1 MKKVCDRSC
10 QMTCSISEQ
19 VSFRQGVGKMKV
31 IIAEKHDQGMT
42 LASIFQ
48 TKKRDGYIEILPNEL
63 FPKGAYMTWA
73 VGHLF
78 ELASPEKYEA
88 SWKRWTIDTLPIIP
102 TRFQYEV
109 DRKKAKQFTVIKQL
123 LHKQEVTEIIHAGDA
138 GREGELIVRNIIYM
152 SGVKK
157 PIKRLWISSLTPK
170 AIEQGFRQLLD
181 EKQTRPLYEEAYARA
196 CADWLVGMNASRVY
210 TILLKQKGMNDV
222 FSVGRVQTPTL
233 ALIVRREKEIEQF
246 RPESFWEVV
255 ATFDVNGK
263 RYEGKWWHENETRT
277 YDEQL
282 AKKVCTFCKQKQVEV
297 VEVTCERKTFLPPLL
312 FNLSTLQAT
321 ANKRFK
327 YSPQKTL
334 DILQKLYQKGYVSY
348 PRSDSQYVTKG
359 EAETFPHIL
368 KQLSQKEEYAP
379 YFPLVHESILHNKR
393 YVNEKKVTDHYAII
407 PTEQVPNLTKLSQD
421 ERNIYDLVV
430 RRLIAAHSEEA
441 IFDYTTIVTV
451 VDGRAR
457 FISKGKKQIQA
468 GWRDVLMSQ
477 DDDVQLL
484 PNVQSGEKG
493 TVYDVFVKEGKTQPP
508 KRYTEG
514 ELITLM
520 KTAGKFLDDEQLEK
534 VLAKTEGLGT
544 EATRASIITT
554 LKQRH
559 YIEIKNNQVYV
570 TDKGKVLIEAIGPHI
585 LASPEMTA
593 KWEQRLSEIG
603 EEKASATAF
612 MEQVKKLATKIVTDA
627 VHMAH
632 RWSFEGLDIASIQ
645 RKKKATRGTIVG
657 ACKLCGGSVVDKGS
671 FYGCINYAKTKCPF
685 TISKKILGKSIS
697 QTNVKKLLAEG
708 KTNVIKGFKKGES
721 TFDAA
726 LIWDEKEK
734 RMLFLFEK

>member
-1 MKKVCDRSC
+1 
-10 QMTCSISEQ
+10 
-19 VSFRQGVGKMKV
+19 MKV
-31 IIAEKHDQGMT
+31 IIAEKPDQGKT

-48 TKKRDGYIEILPNEL
+48 TKKREGYIEILPNEL

-78 ELASPEKYEA
+78 ELASPETYEA
-88 SWKRWTIDTLPIIP
+88 SWKRWTLDTLPIIP
-102 TRFQYEV
+102 DRFQYKM
-109 DRKKAKQFTVIKQL
+109 DRKKAKQFSIIKQL
-123 LHKQEVTEIIHAGDA
+123 LRQPEVTEIIHAGDA
-138 GREGELIVRNIIYM
+138 GREGELIIRNIIYM

-181 EKQTRPLYEEAYARA
+181 ENETRPLYEEAYART

-210 TILLKQKGMNDV
+210 TILLKPKGMNDV

-246 RPESFWEVV
+246 RPEPFWEVV

-277 YDEQL
+277 YDQQL
-282 AKKVCTFCKQKQVEV
+282 AEKVSAFCRGKQVEIE
-297 VEVTCERKTFLPPLL
+297 EVTCERKTFLPPLL

-334 DILQKLYQKGYVSY
+334 DILQNLYQKGYVSY

-368 KQLSQKEEYAP
+368 KGLAQKKEYAS
-379 YFPLVHESILHNKR
+379 YFPLAHDSILHNKS

-407 PTEQVPNLTKLSQD
+407 PTEQVPDLEKLSHD
-421 ERNIYDLVV
+421 ERNIYDLIV
-430 RRLIAAHSEEA
+430 RRLIAAHCEEA
-441 IFDYTTIVTV
+441 VFDYTTIITL

-468 GWRDVLMSQ
+468 GWRNVLMSQ

-493 TVYDVFVKEGKTQPP
+493 TVYDVHVKEGKTQPP

-554 LKQRH
+554 LKERN
-559 YIEIKNNQVYV
+559 YIEIKNNQVYA

-603 EEKASATAF
+603 ERKASATHF
-612 MEQVKKLATKIVTDA
+612 MEQVKKLAAKIVTDA
-627 VHMAH
+627 VQMASG
-632 RWSFEGLDIASIQ
+632 WSFEGLDTASIQ
-645 RKKKATRGTIVG
+645 RKKKTTIGKQVG
-657 ACKLCGGSVVDKGS
+657 VCKLCGGSVIDKGS
-671 FYGCINYAKTKCPF
+671 FYGCVNYTKTKCSF
-685 TISKKILGKSIS
+685 TISKTMLGKSIS
-697 QTNVKKLLAEG
+697 QTNIKKLLTEG
-708 KTNVIKGFKKGES
+708 KTNVIKGFKKGEN
-721 TFDAA
+721 TFNAA

-734 RMLFLFEK
+734 RISFSFEK

>member
-1 MKKVCDRSC
+1 
-10 QMTCSISEQ
+10 
-19 VSFRQGVGKMKV
+19 MKV
-31 IIAEKHDQGMT
+31 IIAEKPDQGMT

-48 TKKRDGYIEILPNEL
+48 TKKREGYIEILPNEL

-88 SWKRWTIDTLPIIP
+88 SWKRWTLDTLPIIP
-102 TRFQYEV
+102 NRFQYKI
-109 DRKKAKQFTVIKQL
+109 DRKKAKQFSIIKQL
-123 LHKQEVTEIIHAGDA
+123 LHKPEVTEIIHAGDA
-138 GREGELIVRNIIYM
+138 GREGELIIRNIIYM

-181 EKQTRPLYEEAYARA
+181 EKQTRPLYEEAYART
-196 CADWLVGMNASRVY
+196 CADWLVGINASRVY
-210 TILLKQKGMNDV
+210 TILLKQRGMNDV

-233 ALIVRREKEIEQF
+233 ALIVKREKEIEQF
-246 RPESFWEVV
+246 RSEPFWEVV
-255 ATFDVNGK
+255 ATFDVDGK

-277 YDEQL
+277 YDREL
-282 AKKVCTFCKQKQVEV
+282 AEKVSAFCRRKQVEV
-297 VEVTCERKTFLPPLL
+297 AEVVCERKTFLPPLL

-493 TVYDVFVKEGKTQPP
+493 TVYDVYVKEGKTQPP

-554 LKQRH
+554 LKQRN

-570 TDKGKVLIEAIGPHI
+570 TDKGKVLIDAIGPHL

-612 MEQVKKLATKIVTDA
+612 MEQVKKLAAKIVADA
-627 VHMAH
+627 VQVANH
-632 RWSFEGLDIASIQ
+632 WSFEGLDTTSIQ
-645 RKKKATRGTIVG
+645 QKKKTTIGKHVG
-657 ACKLCGGSVVDKGS
+657 VCKLCGGSVIDKGS
-671 FYGCINYAKTKCPF
+671 FYGCVNYAKTKCSF
-685 TISKKILGKSIS
+685 TISKTILGKSIS
-697 QTNVKKLLAEG
+697 QANVKKLLAEG
-708 KTNVIKGFKKGES
+708 KTSVIKGFKKGEN
-721 TFDAA
+721 TFNAA
-726 LIWDEKEK
+726 VIWDEKEK
-734 RMLFLFEK
+734 RISFSFEK